1 VSWQRL
7 AGSLALAVS
16 LLYSG
21 RAQAFC
27 LTHGCSDKKQ
37 QCEYDENN
45 CLVTGPLL
53 HWASSCVSFDVQRSG
68 SPLRGITYEEAHSAI
83 VAGFSQWLNADCGE
97 GRGPAI
103 TISDYGPVECRKAEY
118 NQDSPNANI
127 LMFRDDDWPYENA
140 IDTLALTTLIF
151 NADNGEIYDAD
162 IEVNTFQSPRPP
174 EPPVQ
179 WVTSGDMEGQGIDF
193 SSVITHEIGHFLGL
207 SHSNSFGATME
218 PSYKPGDSS
227 LASIEFDDVEG
238 VCTALPPNRETTSDS
253 CDPRHGFTTECA
265 LAESKCELTPGNP
278 GALGSALV
286 ALLGL
291 SSTLLRRRSRPSSRR
306 P

>member
-1 VSWQRL
+1 M
-7 AGSLALAVS
+7 
-16 LLYSG
+16 
-21 RAQAFC
+21 
-27 LTHGCSDKKQ
+27 
-37 QCEYDENN
+37 
-45 CLVTGPLL
+45 
-53 HWASSCVSFDVQRSG
+53 SFDVQRSG

-83 VAGFSQWLNADCGE
+83 VSGFSQWLNADCGA
-97 GRGPAI
+97 GRGPDI

-127 LMFRDDDWPYENA
+127 LMFRDDDWPYDNA

-162 IEVNTFQSPRPP
+162 IEVNTFQSPPPP
-174 EPPVQ
+174 EEPVR
-179 WVTSGDMEGQGIDF
+179 WVTSGDKGTAATEVKGIDF

-207 SHSNSFGATME
+207 SHSNAFGATME
-218 PSYKPGDSS
+218 PSYRPGDSS

-238 VCTALPPNRETTSDS
+238 ICTALPPSRETNSDS
-253 CDPRHGFTTECA
+253 CDPRHGFASQCA
-265 LAESKCELTPGNP
+265 LAESKCELSPGSP
-278 GALGSALV
+278 GALPSALV

-291 SSTLLRRRSRPSSRR
+291 SSTLLRRRSRPSTRR